1 MGKKKLG
8 KKEMLGL
15 ILSEIAKLRSD
26 VKALEKHLTAS
37 AAKSKLVAPKGKRK
51 ASKPAAKPAA
61 AAKKQPAASRR
72 PVLVET
78 GTAPAPAR
86 SAG

>member
-1 MGKKKLG
+1 MSKKLG
-8 KKEMLGL
+8 KKETLGL

-26 VKALEKHLTAS
+26 VKSLEKQLGGS
-37 AAKSKLVAPKGKRK
+37 APKPK
-51 ASKPAAKPAA
+51 AAPKKKPSKPAAKPAP

-78 GTAPAPAR
+78 APVAPAR
-86 SAG
+86 TAS